1 VQDTLERS
9 VASFITRQF
18 VLLDENISI
27 ANAVNQM
34 HSKKV
39 ETIIVE
45 SKDKKEFGVVT
56 DSDILDKVVIKGIDS
71 DEIFLKDIMTYPVIT
86 LTPKSTVHEALELM
100 KVKKIKRIPII
111 NQENPYEMLG
121 IVTQTVLANAIRTS
135 VLEQTFRPYRVLVRE
150 HYKPIAGNLG
160 FLMQFAGILMI
171 APALIATF
179 LGENK
184 SATGIYLA
192 VVSTSITG
200 FILNVYGE
208 KSPLNLKQSS
218 IVVVLGFVLL
228 SIFGSFPYMYVNPF
242 WSGIDITT
250 LFVNSFFESSSG
262 FTTTGISTIT
272 HPEDLPVSFSFYR
285 SYTLWVG
292 GLSFVYLVMS
302 LYYPEKKLA
311 AMRNILGAGIL
322 KFRQLVS
329 TISIIFV
336 FYAIILILLIYF
348 LGNNNGGVLGTFTNS
363 NNFVH
368 MQTVTIIDSISI
380 IFATLTSGG
389 FVPVS
394 TFLTLENVGQLLV
407 VMAGMIIAA
416 LPFAFHYGIFSRKI
430 KARELGSEIIVY
442 VIFISL
448 SILIFTSIEYQYLYS
463 IISNNKSAL
472 AEDLSSNTEKGPEL
486 VWIISAFH
494 VISASTTTGFQF
506 IDMSNLSA
514 QGKIE
519 LIIIMLIGG
528 TAFSTAGGIKIARII
543 LIFKLLNKKKY
554 SSLKDI
560 LRFTSTSISSTPSQF
575 TNYNKNNDG
584 QKKLEHKQQKSKSEE
599 NKSSNSLYAASSSN
613 SLKPPPVTITN
624 KPLREAFLVVF
635 LFVII
640 SIVSAIAIGYLDN
653 RSFIDTLFESSSALS
668 NTGLSVGVATM
679 NLDNISKSILSFNMI
694 LGRFE
699 IIAVL
704 YIFIDRLRK

>member
-1 VQDTLERS
+1 
-9 VASFITRQF
+9 
-18 VLLDENISI
+18 
-27 ANAVNQM
+27 
-34 HSKKV
+34 
-39 ETIIVE
+39 
-45 SKDKKEFGVVT
+45 
-56 DSDILDKVVIKGIDS
+56 
-71 DEIFLKDIMTYPVIT
+71 
-86 LTPKSTVHEALELM
+86 
-100 KVKKIKRIPII
+100 
-111 NQENPYEMLG
+111 
-121 IVTQTVLANAIRTS
+121 
-135 VLEQTFRPYRVLVRE
+135 VLENTFRPYRVLVRE

-171 APALIATF
+171 VPALVATF

-184 SATGIYLA
+184 SATAIYLA
-192 VVSTSITG
+192 VVSTSIIG
-200 FILNVYGE
+200 FILNTLGE

-218 IVVVLGFVLL
+218 IVVVAGFVLL
-228 SIFGSFPYMYVNPF
+228 SILGSFPYMYVNPF
-242 WSGIDITT
+242 WNGIDITT

-272 HPEDLPVSFSFYR
+272 HPEDLPHSFSFYR

-302 LYYPEKKLA
+302 LYYPERKLA
-311 AMRNILGAGIL
+311 SMRNILGAGIL

-336 FYAIILILLIYF
+336 FYAFILTLLIYF

-394 TFLTLENVGQLLV
+394 TFLTLENIGQLIV

-472 AEDLSSNTEKGPEL
+472 AEDLSSNTEKGPQL
-486 VWIISAFH
+486 VWILSAFH

-506 IDMSNLSA
+506 IDLSNLSA

-519 LIIIMLIGG
+519 LIIIL
-528 TAFSTAGGIKIARII
+528 AI
-543 LIFKLLNKKKY
+543 LI
-554 SSLKDI
+554 
-560 LRFTSTSISSTPSQF
+560 
-575 TNYNKNNDG
+575 
-584 QKKLEHKQQKSKSEE
+584 
-599 NKSSNSLYAASSSN
+599 
-613 SLKPPPVTITN
+613 PPAVEKAVP
-624 KPLREAFLVVF
+624 P
-635 LFVII
+635 I
-640 SIVSAIAIGYLDN
+640 SI
-653 RSFIDTLFESSSALS
+653 
-668 NTGLSVGVATM
+668 
-679 NLDNISKSILSFNMI
+679 
-694 LGRFE
+694 
-699 IIAVL
+699 II
-704 YIFIDRLRK
+704 I

>member
-1 VQDTLERS
+1 MQDTLDRS
-9 VASFITRQF
+9 IASYITRQF
-18 VLLDENISI
+18 VLLDENVSI
-27 ANAVNQM
+27 ANAVSQM

-45 SKDKKEFGVVT
+45 SKNKKGFGIVT

-71 DEIFLKDIMTYPVIT
+71 DDIFLKDIMTYPVTT
-86 LTPKSTVHEALELM
+86 LTPKATVHDALETM

-111 NQENPYEMLG
+111 NQENPYEILG

-150 HYKPIAGNLG
+150 HSKPITGNLG

-200 FILNVYGE
+200 FLLNVYGE

-218 IVVVLGFVLL
+218 IVVVSGFVLL
-228 SIFGSFPYMYVNPF
+228 SIFGSLPYMYVNPF
-242 WSGIDITT
+242 WNGIDITT

-272 HPEDLPVSFSFYR
+272 HPEDLPQSFSFYR

-348 LGNNNGGVLGTFTNS
+348 LGNNNGGVIEGSLLIQ
-363 NNFVH
+363 
-368 MQTVTIIDSISI
+368 MELQTIK
-380 IFATLTSGG
+380 
-389 FVPVS
+389 
-394 TFLTLENVGQLLV
+394 QKHLL
-407 VMAGMIIAA
+407 IQS
-416 LPFAFHYGIFSRKI
+416 P
-430 KARELGSEIIVY
+430 
-442 VIFISL
+442 
-448 SILIFTSIEYQYLYS
+448 
-463 IISNNKSAL
+463 
-472 AEDLSSNTEKGPEL
+472 
-486 VWIISAFH
+486 
-494 VISASTTTGFQF
+494 
-506 IDMSNLSA
+506 
-514 QGKIE
+514 
-519 LIIIMLIGG
+519 
-528 TAFSTAGGIKIARII
+528 
-543 LIFKLLNKKKY
+543 
-554 SSLKDI
+554 
-560 LRFTSTSISSTPSQF
+560 
-575 TNYNKNNDG
+575 
-584 QKKLEHKQQKSKSEE
+584 
-599 NKSSNSLYAASSSN
+599 
-613 SLKPPPVTITN
+613 
-624 KPLREAFLVVF
+624 
-635 LFVII
+635 
-640 SIVSAIAIGYLDN
+640 
-653 RSFIDTLFESSSALS
+653 
-668 NTGLSVGVATM
+668 
-679 NLDNISKSILSFNMI
+679 
-694 LGRFE
+694 
-699 IIAVL
+699 
-704 YIFIDRLRK
+704 